1 MPIFEN
7 DDMDAVAGEGQD
19 AQFQPVSF
27 LGDRIRDQ
35 LKQHPDISG
44 TSVGRWAA
52 LSAPGSRRRK

>member
-1 MPIFEN
+1 
-7 DDMDAVAGEGQD
+7 MDAVAGEGQD